1 MSEKKHSARP
11 LSELDK
17 ASRENLERITALHPH
32 DMNAHDRAFMRA
44 RRDYLTSDQ
53 VADYVEN
60 DTLPKL
66 EDATEENGSKYEA
79 MTVPELKEEMVKR
92 GVTATGTKKADLVAA
107 LEADDAAE

>member
-17 ASRENLERITALHPH
+17 ASRENIERITGLSPL
-32 DMNAHDRAFMRA
+32 DMNVHDRGFMIA

-53 VADYVEN
+53 IADYVEN
-60 DTLPKL
+60 PDLPPL
-66 EDATEENGSKYEA
+66 EDPEEEGSKYEA
-79 MTVPELKEEMVKR
+79 MTVAELKEEMTKR